1 MKKIYKVITVLF
13 ILLIC
18 FGCSL
23 TKEETLHRD
32 VEEIYEYVFDAGTY
46 TKLDYEYAHDYF
58 SKEYDNYGGKCSA
71 IAKTLDNGQ
80 LIVGRNMDLNISDK
94 CAYVVRTKVDGC
106 FETLGLTY
114 TFRDVS
120 PSYDDVKENGLNG
133 EFTKVLPFMC
143 DDVLNT
149 EGLYVEIN
157 MRNGEFWPTGEA
169 KFSCSGTNPES
180 KERVYLF
187 ELPRY
192 IGEHCATVDE
202 ALEYVKT
209 LNVYSKDG
217 YWNYCFLLADATGH
231 YGVLEFA
238 SNKVIWNDY
247 QKCQT
252 NFYIDEET
260 REIEELQC
268 GVGRY
273 NYLMEHI
280 DEVKNE
286 TDMFNLMD
294 DVTYYQVYDPSTCK
308 YDVISEDVGV
318 LPYASNKF
326 LNENRELLIEYM
338 QEYGN
343 FVRSMTREQQQ
354 AQNKYWESS
363 FTEVVNCNYKTL
375 YVRFFEDDAKEL
387 MLSFNQIKTG
397 K

>member
-1 MKKIYKVITVLF
+1 MMKDENMKKFINVIT
-13 ILLIC
+13 ILLILFMVC
-18 FGCSL
+18 ACE
-23 TKEETLHRD
+23 KEDTELHRD

-46 TKLDYEYAHDYF
+46 SKLDYDYAHDYF
-58 SKEYDNYGGKCSA
+58 VKEYDNYGGKCSA

-80 LIVGRNMDLNISDK
+80 LIVGRNMDLNISNK

-106 FETLGLTY
+106 YETLGLAY
-114 TFRDVS
+114 TFRDIS
-120 PSYDDVKENGLNG
+120 PEYNDVKEKGLNG

-157 MRNGEFWPTGEA
+157 MRNGEFWPTGEP

-180 KERVYLF
+180 DQRVYMF

-202 ALEYVKT
+202 AIEYVKT
-209 LNVYSKDG
+209 LDVYSKDG

-238 SNKVIWNDY
+238 MDTVIWNDY
-247 QKCQT
+247 QQCQT
-252 NFYIDEET
+252 NFYVNEDIQS
-260 REIEELQC
+260 IEELKC

-273 NYLMEHI
+273 DYLIGHI
-280 DEVKNE
+280 DEVESE

-294 DVTYYQVYDPSTCK
+294 DVSYYQIYDPSTCK
-308 YDVISEDVGV
+308 FDVISEDVGA
-318 LPYASNKF
+318 LPFASYDF
-326 LNENRELLIEYM
+326 VVENREIVTEIM

-343 FVRSMTREQQQ
+343 LVRSLSREQQQ
-354 AQNKYWESS
+354 AENEYWESS
-363 FTEVVNCNYKTL
+363 FTEVINCNYKTL
-375 YVRFFEDDAKEL
+375 YVRFFENESKEL
-387 MLSFNQIKTG
+387 LLSFD
-397 K
+397 